1 MKLHT
6 LLKATTTATDQGK
19 FSAVISAVSV
29 DREGDRVDPD
39 GMVRALKRWASVG
52 KDVPLVWNHSD
63 KAEMV
68 VGGIYPDSAKAVDG
82 EVHVDGWVDLEAKV
96 GAEVWRLVKSGV
108 LGFSFGYL
116 IPDGGA
122 SPNQFGGKDI
132 NELDVFEATATPTP
146 MNNDTR
152 VTGWKGLKQLAGVT
166 RDQLGALGK
175 ERFGGDKTY
184 VYVDDF
190 DPDAGYAVFAVY
202 TETDTS
208 TFLKVGYGA
217 GEDGSLTLA
226 QDATEV
232 TRATTYRP
240 KSADALRRQAD
251 DVALRVAAREDDPQ
265 GPSAAE
271 RELESV
277 EAAMKAL
284 ADAIKDQNE
293 RARIV
298 AALDPASAIKG
309 YLESVVTALD
319 ESEKAE
325 KTVERP
331 DSGDRAVDPLRKKAE
346 EVALQVAVG
355 DTDLSHVK
363 APAPA
368 PKPEPAL
375 SLAEL
380 KRQTRE
386 ATLSVLTGGIPS

>member
-39 GMVRALKRWASVG
+39 GMVRALKRWSAVG

-152 VTGWKGLKQLAGVT
+152 VTGWKGLTDVSAGAGDEIRPEVEAQAEARYGKAAVMEIARDGSVVLQLADGEQT
-166 RDQLGALGK
+166 RYVKVALGVADGK
-175 ERFGGDKTY
+175 ITLGDEETELER
-184 VYVDDF
+184 
-190 DPDAGYAVFAVY
+190 
-202 TETDTS
+202 TS
-208 TFLKVGYGA
+208 V
-217 GEDGSLTLA
+217 
-226 QDATEV
+226 
-232 TRATTYRP
+232 YRP
-240 KSADALRRQAD
+240 KGQDPLRRQAD
-251 DVALRVAAREDDPQ
+251 EVALQVATGQEDPQ

-284 ADAIKDQNE
+284 ADAIEDQTE

-298 AALDPASAIKG
+298 AALDPTSAIKG

-368 PKPEPAL
+368 PKPEPEL
-375 SLAEL
+375 SLVEL
-380 KRQTRE
+380 KRRTRE

>member
-96 GAEVWRLVKSGV
+96 GAEVWRLIKSGV

-116 IPDGGA
+116 IPEGGA

-152 VTGWKGLKQLAGVT
+152 VTGWKGLTDVSAGAGDEIRPEIEAQAEARYGKAAVMEIARDGSVVLQLADGEQT
-166 RDQLGALGK
+166 RYVKVALGVADGK
-175 ERFGGDKTY
+175 ITLGDEETELER
-184 VYVDDF
+184 
-190 DPDAGYAVFAVY
+190 
-202 TETDTS
+202 TS
-208 TFLKVGYGA
+208 V
-217 GEDGSLTLA
+217 
-226 QDATEV
+226 
-232 TRATTYRP
+232 YRP
-240 KSADALRRQAD
+240 KGQDPLRRQAD
-251 DVALRVAAREDDPQ
+251 EVALQVATGQDDPQ

-277 EAAMKAL
+277 EAAVKAL
-284 ADAIKDQNE
+284 AEAIEDQTK
-293 RARIV
+293 RAEAI
-298 AALDPASAIKG
+298 AALDPTSAIKG

-331 DSGDRAVDPLRKKAE
+331 DSGDRAVDPLRKQAE
-346 EVALQVAVG
+346 EVALRVAVG

-368 PKPEPAL
+368 PKPEPEL
-375 SLAEL
+375 SLVEL
-380 KRQTRE
+380 KRRTRE